1 MKTTTQ
7 KWLQVV
13 HILCWIIFVGLCL
26 NTGILLTAY
35 IVKLINPSW
44 AANLYQGL
52 DLSALNH
59 LSELNFNDIMIL
71 VILLTA
77 VKAVIFYSV
86 IEIFSKINFVSP
98 FSLVVANIIRRIS
111 YLSLSAG
118 VATLVAIAYLK
129 KLNGTEVLPA
139 SLAEY
144 LQGGEEFV
152 LFGSIIYVI
161 AVVFKRGVELQDE
174 HGLTV

>member
-13 HILCWIIFVGLCL
+13 HILCWIVFIGLCF
-26 NTGILLTAY
+26 NTGVLLTAY
-35 IVKLINPSW
+35 VINIINPSW
-44 AANLYQGL
+44 SANLYKGL
-52 DLSALNH
+52 DLSALAH
-59 LSELNFNDIMIL
+59 LSELGFNDIMIL

-77 VKAVIFYSV
+77 VKAIIFYSV
-86 IEIFSKINFVSP
+86 IEIFAKINFVSP
-98 FSLVVANIIRRIS
+98 FSNAVANIIRRIS

-118 VATLVAIAYLK
+118 VATLIAVAYLK
-129 KLNGTEVLPA
+129 KSSGTEVLPA
-139 SLAEY
+139 PLAEY

-152 LFGSIIYVI
+152 LFGAIIYVI

>member
-13 HILCWIIFVGLCL
+13 HVLCWIVFIGLCI

-35 IVKLINPSW
+35 IVNIINPSW
-44 AANLYQGL
+44 SANMYKGL
-52 DLSALNH
+52 DLSALNS
-59 LSELNFNDIMIL
+59 LSELNYNDIMIL
-71 VILLTA
+71 VILLTG

-86 IEIFSKINFVSP
+86 IEIFKKINFVSP
-98 FSLVVANIIRRIS
+98 FSESVANIIRRIS

-118 VATLVAIAYLK
+118 VATLIAIAYLK
-129 KLNGTEVLPA
+129 KLNGTEILPA
-139 SLAEY
+139 PLHEY

-152 LFGSIIYVI
+152 LFGAIIYVI